1 MELGLDWQKLTWQF
15 DDLGARWLQIGV
27 LEYHRKER
35 EFTISASWIA
45 DWRSGKR
52 DVKIILAIGMRVRS
66 DTGMSYSDWAK
77 ESSFS
82 NSPFVRLQ
90 SEQLASIFADNN
102 RALS

>member
-1 MELGLDWQKLTWQF
+1 MAT
-15 DDLGARWLQIGV
+15 IGV

-52 DVKIILAIGMRVRS
+52 DVKIILAIGITCP